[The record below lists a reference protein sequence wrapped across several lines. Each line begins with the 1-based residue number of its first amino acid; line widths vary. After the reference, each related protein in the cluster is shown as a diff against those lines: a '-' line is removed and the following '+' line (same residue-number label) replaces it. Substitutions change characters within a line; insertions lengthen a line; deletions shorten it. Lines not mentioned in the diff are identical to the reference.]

1 MTQMTGARLPDLTK
15 FVDFLEARKAEAEN
29 PKHAAMIGLLIEHT
43 VAETRD
49 LDIDRTMATL
59 VDDCVYHNWGDRR
72 VPELLALPR
81 EADRDAVRASYLTH
95 MKSGVLKMDNIEV
108 DVEHFFVS
116 DDAIAWDGY
125 SRVRLPGAMLAKAG
139 VPLTDG
145 GTPED
150 DFVLTVR
157 TMIVI
162 PFRDGLMAG
171 EDFYYDGHPTLK
183 KVSGAASR

>member
-1 MTQMTGARLPDLTK
+1 MTQMTGDRLLDMAK
-15 FVDFLEARKAEAEN
+15 FLDFLEARKAGAEN
-29 PKHAAMIGLLIEHT
+29 PKHAAMIGVLIEHT
-43 VAETRD
+43 VAEVRD

-81 EADRDAVRASYLTH
+81 EADRDSVRASYLAL
-95 MKSGVLKMDNIEV
+95 MESGVLRMGNIEV

-125 SRVRLPGAMLAKAG
+125 NSVRLPGAMLAKAG
-139 VPLTDG
+139 VPLAGG

-150 DFVLTVR
+150 DFALTVR
-157 TMIVI
+157 TVTVI
-162 PFRDGLMAG
+162 PFRDGLMVG
-171 EDFYYDGHPTLK
+171 EDIYYDGHPTLK
-183 KVSGAASR
+183 KVSGTASK